1 MQLKFQ
7 SLIWNQCQT
16 LGCFMWL
23 LLEKE
28 SIYPRKNRFLN
39 KDFNCKQKAHNNA
52 PSVSCT
58 HVCHIVN
65 QHDNSMA
72 KCEVHVTELSTGT
85 DQYLTILDLYAES

>member
-1 MQLKFQ
+1 MSNFGMFYVIIIRKREA
-7 SLIWNQCQT
+7 SR
-16 LGCFMWL
+16 
-23 LLEKE
+23 